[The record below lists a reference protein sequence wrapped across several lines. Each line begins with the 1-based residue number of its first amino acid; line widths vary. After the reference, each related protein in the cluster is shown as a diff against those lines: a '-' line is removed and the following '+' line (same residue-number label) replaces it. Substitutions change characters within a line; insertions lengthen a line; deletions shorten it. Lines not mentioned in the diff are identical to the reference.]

1 MKTVVKQGVLVK
13 RLKKIQQKNR
23 RFFEIKSSPF
33 RKIGAENEEFRDL
46 VKAGV
51 EKRNWVKKLT
61 QGFTKISK
69 S

>member
-1 MKTVVKQGVLVK
+1 MKTVVKQKVLVK

-46 VKAGV
+46 VKSWGR
-51 EKRNWVKKLT
+51 KT
-61 QGFTKISK
+61 QLGWLHEENC
-69 S
+69 

>member
-1 MKTVVKQGVLVK
+1 MKTVVKQRVLVK

-46 VKAGV
+46 VK
-51 EKRNWVKKLT
+51 
-61 QGFTKISK
+61 S
-69 S
+69 